1 MTRTPRLVLCTLLLM
16 MQVIAPWV
24 HAHTG
29 AETGG
34 FLHLPGLEFLGKDG
48 KDRVAVGSLPEGTD
62 MIVSVQAGVWDSAE
76 ATQSLPDNPE
86 PPYLPAPPPVFFP
99 QPMVGQLPDTRGPP
113 PLFRLSRHDI
123 HPRAPPLPSS
133 NP

>member
-1 MTRTPRLVLCTLLLM
+1 MTRAPRLVLCTLLLM
-16 MQVIAPWV
+16 MQIIAPWV

-34 FLHLPGLEFLGKDG
+34 FLHLPGLESLGKGG
-48 KDRVAVGSLPEGTD
+48 KDLAAAGLLPGGTD

-76 ATQSLPDNPE
+76 AAQSLPDNPE
-86 PPYLPAPPPVFFP
+86 PPYLSHTPFVFFP
-99 QPMVGQLPDTRGPP
+99 LPTLGQLPDTRGPP
-113 PLFRLSRHDI
+113 PLFRFSRHNA
-123 HPRAPPLPSS
+123 HPRAPPLSSS